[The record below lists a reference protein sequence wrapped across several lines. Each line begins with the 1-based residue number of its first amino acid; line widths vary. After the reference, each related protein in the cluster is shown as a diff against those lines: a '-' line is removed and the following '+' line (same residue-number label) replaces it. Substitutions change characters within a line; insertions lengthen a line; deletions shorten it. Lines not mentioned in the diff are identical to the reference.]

1 MHEAPSSE
9 ELLGSVIG
17 FLNQVAAPQLSGQAA
32 FHARVA
38 ANALALVERE
48 MAQRP
53 AADAR
58 AQTLFAALL
67 QDQTSPL
74 DALNKQ
80 VCAQIRSGELAY
92 DNPALLAALREIT
105 SAQLAMDQP
114 TYSGLNP

>member
-17 FLNQVAAPQLSGQAA
+17 FLNQVAAPQLRGQAA

-58 AQTLFAALL
+58 AAALYAALL
-67 QDQTSPL
+67 QDGTSPL
-74 DALNKQ
+74 EALNKTL
-80 VCAQIRSGELAY
+80 CAQIRSGALAP
-92 DNPALLAALREIT
+92 DNPDLLAVLREVT
-105 SAQLAMDQP
+105 AAQLAIDQP
-114 TYSGLNP
+114 NYSGLLP

>member
-17 FLNQVAAPQLSGQAA
+17 FLNQVAVPQLSGQAA

-58 AQTLFAALL
+58 AQALYAALL
-67 QDQTSPL
+67 NDTTSPL
-74 DALNKQ
+74 EALNKQ
-80 VCAQIRSGELAY
+80 VCAQIRLGTLAC

-105 SAQLAMDQP
+105 SAQLAIDQP
-114 TYSGLNP
+114 TYSGLKP

>member
-9 ELLGSVIG
+9 ELLGSVID

-38 ANALALVERE
+38 ANALALVERD

-58 AQTLFAALL
+58 ARALYAALL
-67 QDQTSPL
+67 QDTASPL
-74 DALNKQ
+74 EALNKQ
-80 VCAQIRSGELAY
+80 VCAQIRSGELTC
-92 DNPALLAALREIT
+92 DHPAFLAALREIT
-105 SAQLAMDQP
+105 IAQLAIDQP
-114 TYSGLNP
+114 TYSGLTP

>member
-17 FLNQVAAPQLSGQAA
+17 FLNHIAAPQLSGQAA

-58 AQTLFAALL
+58 ARSLFAALL
-67 QDQTSPL
+67 NDKASTL
-74 DALNKQ
+74 EALNGQ
-80 VCAQIRSGELAY
+80 VCAQIRSGQLGC

-105 SAQLAMDQP
+105 SAQLAIDQP
-114 TYSGLNP
+114 SYSGLNP

>member
-17 FLNQVAAPQLSGQAA
+17 FLNHIAAPQLSGQAA

-53 AADAR
+53 AADTRAR
-58 AQTLFAALL
+58 SLFAALL
-67 QDQTSPL
+67 DDDASTL
-74 DALNKQ
+74 DALIGQ
-80 VCAQIRSGELAY
+80 VCAQIRSGALAF

-105 SAQLAMDQP
+105 SAQLAIDQP